1 MRIVICDDE
10 RRICAILAEKVGK
23 LCPDADIITY
33 TSGKELLEADEL
45 PDILL
50 LDIKMPGIDGME
62 VARILRDK
70 DWRKILIFI
79 TSEEGQVFN
88 SFDLHAFHFL
98 VKPVADEKLEEVL
111 RSAIKELERMKC
123 LPDQTEKYID
133 IQSGTAHIRINLMEL
148 IYAEVYNR
156 KTIIHTKT
164 KDIEYYGQL
173 SALEKIVGKEFYR
186 IHRSYLVN
194 MKYIERY
201 DKANLIL
208 VNGDT
213 VPIARRGYEGFLK
226 AYMEYSKT
234 ALNLWV
240 D

>member
-23 LCPDADIITY
+23 LCPDAEIITY
-33 TSGKELLEADEL
+33 TSGKELLESDKL

-62 VARILRDK
+62 VAKILRDK

-79 TSEEGQVFN
+79 TGEEGQVFN
-88 SFDLHAFHFL
+88 SFDLRAFHFL
-98 VKPVADEKLEEVL
+98 VKPVADGKLEEVL

-123 LPDQTEKYID
+123 LPDRNEKYID

-156 KTIIHTKT
+156 KTIIHTKN

-226 AYMEYSKT
+226 AYMEYSRT
-234 ALNLWV
+234 TLNLWV

>member
-1 MRIVICDDE
+1 MSEGKYNICDSAYANVE
-10 RRICAILAEKVGK
+10 SYLTK
-23 LCPDADIITY
+23 LPDA
-33 TSGKELLEADEL
+33 GKFE
-45 PDILL
+45 
-50 LDIKMPGIDGME
+50 
-62 VARILRDK
+62 
-70 DWRKILIFI
+70 
-79 TSEEGQVFN
+79 S
-88 SFDLHAFHFL
+88 H
-98 VKPVADEKLEEVL
+98 
-111 RSAIKELERMKC
+111 
-123 LPDQTEKYID
+123 EKYID

-226 AYMEYSKT
+226 AYMEYSRT